1 MTRATDMERIDAR
14 LPPQQKKLIEQAAEL
29 AGLSVASFVV
39 SSAIQQAQVVIE
51 QHTRTTLS
59 LENARRLTR
68 LLEEDAPTPALLA
81 AAKRHK
87 ARRAQR

>member
-1 MTRATDMERIDAR
+1 VRTTGTERIDAR
-14 LPPQQKKLIEQAAEL
+14 LQPQQKKLIEQAADL

-39 SSAIQQAQVVIE
+39 SSAIQQAQAVIA

-59 LENARRLTR
+59 VENARRLAEI
-68 LLEEDAPTPALLA
+68 LKKDEPTPALLA

-87 ARRAQR
+87 ARRAKR

>member
-1 MTRATDMERIDAR
+1 MTRTHGVERIDAR
-14 LPPQQKKLIEQAAEL
+14 LPLEQKKLIEQAADL

-39 SSAIQQAQVVIE
+39 SSAIQRAQALIE

-59 LENARRLTR
+59 LENARRLAKI
-68 LLEEDAPTPALLA
+68 LENDKPTAALVA

-87 ARRAQR
+87 ARRAKR

>member
-1 MTRATDMERIDAR
+1 MASPTEIERIDAR
-14 LPPQQKKLIEQAAEL
+14 LPRQQKKLIEQAADL

-39 SSAIQQAQVVIE
+39 SSAIQHAQAVIA

-59 LENARRLTR
+59 LANARRLSEI
-68 LLEEDAPTPALLA
+68 LERDEPTPKLLA

-87 ARRAQR
+87 ARRAKR

>member
-1 MTRATDMERIDAR
+1 MTRPSNMERIDAR
-14 LPPQQKKLIEQAAEL
+14 LPPQQKKLIEQAADL

-39 SSAIQQAQVVIE
+39 SSAIQQAQAIIE

-59 LENARRLTR
+59 LENARRLAR
-68 LLEEDAPTPALLA
+68 ILAEDAPTPALLA